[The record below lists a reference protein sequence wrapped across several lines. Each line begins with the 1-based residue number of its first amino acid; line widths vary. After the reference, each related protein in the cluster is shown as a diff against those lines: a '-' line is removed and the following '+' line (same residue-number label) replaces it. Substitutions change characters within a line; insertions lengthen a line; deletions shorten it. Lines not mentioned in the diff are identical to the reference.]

1 MQRVHRITYKDL
13 PKLKPGKTAG
23 DIARGLRWI
32 AQPQGVYAQYRYK
45 DPATGKWQSVGL
57 GRVPTKDE
65 LEDFIGDWSQ
75 EIYETTGENPVT
87 LWSDLDSSLDR
98 FREKADAFN
107 KRLRAGLEP
116 KSEAGPEGITLRQA
130 LALTLSA

>member
-1 MQRVHRITYKDL
+1 MQRVHRVTYKDL

-57 GRVPTKDE
+57 GRVPTKYD
-65 LEDFIGDWSQ
+65 LEDFIGDWS
-75 EIYETTGENPVT
+75 
-87 LWSDLDSSLDR
+87 
-98 FREKADAFN
+98 
-107 KRLRAGLEP
+107 
-116 KSEAGPEGITLRQA
+116 
-130 LALTLSA
+130 